1 MESNPDKCLLLISIQ
16 KKIKME
22 KGDFKIK
29 KIGHVRNI

>member
-1 MESNPDKCLLLISIQ
+1 MESNPDKCLLLITIQ

-29 KIGHVRNI
+29 K